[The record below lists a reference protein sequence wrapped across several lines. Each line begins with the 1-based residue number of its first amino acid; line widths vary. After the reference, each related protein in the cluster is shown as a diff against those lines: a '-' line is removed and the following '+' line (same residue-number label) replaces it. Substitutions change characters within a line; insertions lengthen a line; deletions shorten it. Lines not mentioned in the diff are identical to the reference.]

1 VTKNSDRR
9 PFGSVQTVTALTRS
23 WIAKPLVRWYR
34 RNALYQEMMSLDDR
48 TLADIGM
55 SRFDVPYFVQHTD
68 IDGGPVKNR
77 VLNEDTSVRLNV
89 SVSRLPA

>member
-1 VTKNSDRR
+1 
-9 PFGSVQTVTALTRS
+9 
-23 WIAKPLVRWYR
+23 
-34 RNALYQEMMSLDDR
+34 MMSLDDR